1 MPCQC
6 VIIVTGLS
14 FIASTRTITH
24 VLMNIL
30 AVAVA
35 FVSAY
40 LLGSIPTSV
49 WYGRAFFRVDVRDFG
64 SGNAGATNTFRV
76 LGKRAGTIVLLCDML
91 KGYSAALLATLLL
104 QSGYISETNVL
115 MFKLIFG
122 LIAVVGH
129 LYPVFAQ
136 FRGGKGVA
144 TLLGMVLAT
153 HPEVAVVCIG
163 IFLLVVIASQYV
175 SLGSLLA
182 ALSFPILLL
191 LRVFGQKESPL
202 LIVFGFVVF
211 LLVVLTHKKNISRII
226 SGQESRTVLIRL
238 RKKK

>member
-64 SGNAGATNTFRV
+64 SGNAGATNTFRI

-104 QSGYISETNVL
+104 QSGYIAETNVL

>member
-1 MPCQC
+1 
-6 VIIVTGLS
+6 
-14 FIASTRTITH
+14 
-24 VLMNIL
+24 MNIL

-64 SGNAGATNTFRV
+64 SGNAGATNTFRI

-104 QSGYISETNVL
+104 QSGYIAETNVL